1 MDGDRGH
8 TFQCRRFFTEF
19 FRIHP
24 AQFVQAVF
32 CAFCLV
38 GCDPPPLPKHD
49 ALFKRLKF
57 ILGKTK
63 DLDFEVSGE
72 GLGAA
77 FIRQD
82 IVGDNEDQETVQL
95 QGIQKLPQ
103 ENRFHPLGF
112 SIRIHLLIVGWI
124 QVQQAEGLVGKPDLL
139 QSISPQ
145 HVVQPGSCLGGTF
158 MAEFYA
164 ASDCVCRCQP
174 GKGHPFAAAGIE
186 QTCTGLVRDFCFE

>member
-49 ALFKRLKF
+49 ALLERLKF
-57 ILGKTK
+57 SLRETK
-63 DLDFEVSGE
+63 DLDFEVSSD
-72 GLGAA
+72 GLGTA

-82 IVGDNEDQETVQL
+82 IVRDNEDQETVQL
-95 QGIQKLPQ
+95 QGIQIMPQ
-103 ENRFHPLGF
+103 EKRFHPLGF

-145 HVVQPGSCLGGTF
+145 HVVQPGPGLGGSF
-158 MAEFYA
+158 MAEFY
-164 ASDCVCRCQP
+164 SVSGCVCRCQP
-174 GKGHPFAAAGIE
+174 
-186 QTCTGLVRDFCFE
+186 